1 MAGPNLTVPQFPAAN
16 SQQRISPSPSAGR
29 NKVALKPGR
38 SLMDWI
44 RLGRSGQDLTGVG
57 GKVLEVSSE
66 ELAKHSRPEDSWIA
80 LRGKVYNITPYLEF
94 HPGGIDELMRG
105 AGKDGTQLFDE
116 VHKWVNAESML
127 EKCLVGRLKVELP
140 TSRRGSATSR
150 GSTRSNTL
158 SPNGSINP
166 LNLKPPSGPQPP
178 RHDWFQNAKSVTI
191 VVYTKWLAMKD
202 EFVTIDLNDRKLKIN
217 IFLET
222 HTYQMHIELE
232 KSIIPDYNV
241 KVHKDNGKVEIIMP
255 KSVTDE
261 QWQTLGTNQSDHGT
275 LVKTAEREV
284 SYRQCTIQSIQEVSP
299 DTKLLCVQL
308 PEGTRMCV
316 PLGYHVHIKHNISG
330 MELAR
335 SYTVV
340 FPSLRSSEQDIL
352 VEQGRVLYLMIK
364 IYPDGA
370 LTPWIGGLSV
380 GSSLE
385 VSDID
390 GNFQSTQL
398 EKSTQ
403 LILMAAGTGF
413 TPMVRLLYQTLVVE
427 QDSKRHV
434 KLMFFNKTKKDILWK
449 DQLDELVAKNDSRLS
464 VTYVLSEPD
473 SEWEGPKG
481 RVREELMKKEMP
493 TMDDGTNLLVCA
505 CGPTPFTKEVVRLA
519 KTMGCKDE
527 QLHAF
532 LG

>member
-1 MAGPNLTVPQFPAAN
+1 M
-16 SQQRISPSPSAGR
+16 
-29 NKVALKPGR
+29 
-38 SLMDWI
+38 
-44 RLGRSGQDLTGVG
+44 
-57 GKVLEVSSE
+57 
-66 ELAKHSRPEDSWIA
+66 KH
-80 LRGKVYNITPYLEF
+80 
-94 HPGGIDELMRG
+94 
-105 AGKDGTQLFDE
+105 
-116 VHKWVNAESML
+116 
-127 EKCLVGRLKVELP
+127 
-140 TSRRGSATSR
+140 
-150 GSTRSNTL
+150 
-158 SPNGSINP
+158 
-166 LNLKPPSGPQPP
+166 
-178 RHDWFQNAKSVTI
+178 
-191 VVYTKWLAMKD
+191 
-202 EFVTIDLNDRKLKIN
+202 EFVAIDLNDRKLSIN

-222 HTYQMHIELE
+222 HTYRMHVELE
-232 KSIIPDYNV
+232 KAIIPDYNV

-261 QWQTLGTNQSDHGT
+261 QWQTLGTNQSDHGS
-275 LVKTAEREV
+275 LVKTTERDV
-284 SYRQCTIQSIQEVSP
+284 SYRHCTIQSIQDVTH
-299 DTKLLCVQL
+299 DTKLFCVQL

-316 PLGYHVHIKHNISG
+316 PLGYHVHIKHNVSG

-340 FPSLRSSEQDIL
+340 LPSLRSSEQDIL
-352 VEQGRVLYLMIK
+352 VDQGRVFYLMIK

-380 GSSLE
+380 GSTLE

-390 GNFQSTQL
+390 GSFQSSQL

-413 TPMVRLLYQTLVVE
+413 TPMVRLLYHTLVEE
-427 QDSKRHV
+427 QDSKRRV
-434 KLMFFNKTKKDILWK
+434 KMMFFNKTKKDILWK
-449 DQLDELVAKNDSRLS
+449 DQLDELQSKGDRLA

-481 RVREELMKKEMP
+481 RVREELLKKEMP
-493 TMDDGTNLLVCA
+493 SMDDGASLLVCA
-505 CGPTPFTKEVVRLA
+505 CGPTPFTKEVIRLA